1 MPPKASRRIVNG
13 SAYLIDIRYRSNM
26 EILFGFPNASMKPF
40 NYILRD
46 GEWNKDRSPVP
57 MTRSILLSLDLPILS
72 TAALTVFSLK
82 KFIKNSKPLIFR
94 LYQNPK
100 YIRPHIKFMGTGD
113 IIIKEAPYPKSAF
126 EFSWEPKKLTVS
138 SDEQAVAMD
147 YLVSTNEV
155 FSGAITYSK
164 YEDIPSDCVS
174 LLYLFGKV
182 PEINLA
188 FGTYNIYQ
196 KIDIALEHVKHDK
209 TLKKLKEFIKTK
221 QYNKED
227 DDAEEI

>member
-13 SAYLIDIRYRSNM
+13 SAYLIDIRYRSTM

-46 GEWNKDRSPVP
+46 GEWNKDKSPVP

-82 KFIKNSKPLIFR
+82 KFIRNSEPLIFR

-100 YIRPHIKFMGTGD
+100 YVRPHIKFIGTGD
-113 IIIKEAPYPKSAF
+113 IVLKEIPYPKSAF
-126 EFSWEPKKLTVS
+126 EFTWEPKKLTLA
-138 SDEQAVAMD
+138 SDEQAIAMD
-147 YLVSTNEV
+147 YLVSNNLIFKDALPYNE
-155 FSGAITYSK
+155 YS
-164 YEDIPSDCVS
+164 DIPSDCVS
-174 LLYLFGKV
+174 LLYLYGEI

-188 FGTYNIYQ
+188 YGTYKVYQ
-196 KIDIALEHVKHDK
+196 KIKIALENVKHEK
-209 TLKKLKEFIKTK
+209 TLKKLKEFIK
-221 QYNKED
+221 NKHYEED

>member
-1 MPPKASRRIVNG
+1 MSSKKSVGRIVNG
-13 SAYLIDIRYRSNM
+13 SAYLIDIRYRSGF
-26 EILFGFPNASMKPF
+26 EILFGFPNASMKSY
-40 NYILRD
+40 NHILRD
-46 GEWNKDRSPVP
+46 GEWDKIP
-57 MTRSILLSLDLPILS
+57 MTRSILLSLELPILS
-72 TAALTVFSLK
+72 TAALTIFSLK
-82 KFIKNSKPLIFR
+82 KFINNSDPLIFR

-221 QYNKED
+221 QYDKED
-227 DDAEEI
+227 DDAKKS